1 MLHFKRVLWAL
12 RKINLPIGD
21 KDIVLDIGSGNNPHP
36 RSDVL
41 IDRLSGNEHRSGT
54 PMLIDRSAVIGDAL
68 KLPFKDKA
76 FDFVIAS
83 HILEHISDPDT
94 FFKEIQRVGKAGY
107 IETPSFLYERLNPS
121 VAHCL
126 EVHTNGEELVI
137 NKKGSPVV
145 DNFMKDSG
153 YLTTPNA
160 WSELAHN
167 DPGLFHVRFYW
178 KDNIRYKILNPE
190 VSCDWANSIYDQ
202 STSNDVVYSNH
213 NERKGWRKFGIKLM
227 QRYFNHGRKKRLSEE
242 KFYSLLACPECHG
255 SLNKVEANL
264 VCSKC
269 NNSYPTV
276 PFVNFENK

>member
-1 MLHFKRVLWAL
+1 MHFKRVLWAL
-12 RKINLPIGD
+12 RKINMPIGSN
-21 KDIVLDIGSGNNPHP
+21 DIVLDIGSGNNPHP

-41 IDRLSGNEHRSGT
+41 IDRLSGKEHRSGA
-54 PMLIDRSAVIGDAL
+54 PMLIDRAAVIGDAL
-68 KLPFKDKA
+68 RLPFKDKA

-83 HILEHISDPDT
+83 HVLEHISDPVT

-126 EVHTNGEELVI
+126 EIHSSGEELVI
-137 NKKGSPVV
+137 QKKSEPVT
-145 DNFMKDSG
+145 DKFMKDSE
-153 YLTTPNA
+153 YLTKPTP

-167 DPGLFHVRFYW
+167 DPSLFHVRFYW
-178 KDNIRYKILNPE
+178 KDNIRYTITNPE
-190 VSCDWANSIYDQ
+190 VSCDWVDKIYDE
-202 STSNDVVYSNH
+202 SSSKDVVFLNQKD
-213 NERKGWRKFGIKLM
+213 RKGWRKFGIGLM
-227 QRYFNHGRKKRLSEE
+227 QWYFNHSRKKRLSEE
-242 KFYSLLACPECHG
+242 RFFSLLACPDCHG

-269 NNSYPTV
+269 HNSYPTV